1 MSISRGND
9 DLIAAIYDAIIDPSR
24 WDEVVKRIVE
34 ATKSMSGGLLVRSAD
49 AAHLSASHNID
60 PYFASAYVQ
69 TWYNQSPLDTIASTN
84 RSGQP
89 RDSHAHHSNQISF
102 RSSAYYNEMRRPR
115 GWADVVAVGLV
126 PLSPRNIRGFG
137 GPEIVRCNLGG
148 TRGMEP
154 LGNYR
159 AAFKAGSRGP

>member
-1 MSISRGND
+1 MSMLRGND
-9 DLIAAIYDAIIDPSR
+9 GLIAAIYDAIIDPSR

-34 ATKSMSGGLLVRSAD
+34 ATKSISAGLLVRSGD

-69 TWYNQSPLDTIASTN
+69 TWYNQSPLDTIAATIAP
-84 RSGQP
+84 GKLGTATHITQT
-89 RDSHAHHSNQISF
+89 DSF

-126 PLSPRNIRGFG
+126 
-137 GPEIVRCNLGG
+137 
-148 TRGMEP
+148 
-154 LGNYR
+154 R
-159 AAFKAGSRGP
+159 APKTYGVLALQRSFDAI